1 MGKLLRY
8 LAIVAIVMF
17 VLLNRDK
24 LAGWF
29 SGSDSRF
36 TYHTDGMHMA
46 RPPE

>member
-8 LAIVAIVMF
+8 LAIVMF

-24 LAGWF
+24 LAGWL

-36 TYHTDGMHMA
+36 TYHTDGMYMA